1 MTDSSRSTGS
11 TPHAEFLQR
20 TIAFGRRLF
29 IPRSPVATPHWRRG
43 PERHS
48 QAHGASQTDASRSRG
63 SLSPAGLGPLT
74 RPLPLCRPTACVV
87 LTTVPAGH
95 PRRLAPVPWA
105 LPMPGWAWANAVQL
119 TWRVPAAAGR
129 PACRDQCPL
138 GGTRTSAPRFV
149 PNLVQ
154 DPDLQGASEQL
165 EWQEDVPSQGT
176 MARRLTTAGGAGAGG
191 GEAPAAVAYPP
202 SLCGLASTQSPQS
215 GSGDGPNVLA
225 SSDSCART
233 DFPCHTA
240 GRG

>member
-1 MTDSSRSTGS
+1 MAELTDTTDFKSKCYEDKESVTPRVTDSSRSTGS

-43 PERHS
+43 PGRHS

-119 TWRVPAAAGR
+119 TWRVPAAAGW
-129 PACRDQCPL
+129 PACRDQCHT
-138 GGTRTSAPRFV
+138 GSSWG
-149 PNLVQ
+149 
-154 DPDLQGASEQL
+154 DPH
-165 EWQEDVPSQGT
+165 V
-176 MARRLTTAGGAGAGG
+176 
-191 GEAPAAVAYPP
+191 
-202 SLCGLASTQSPQS
+202 STEVCAES
-215 GSGDGPNVLA
+215 GSRP
-225 SSDSCART
+225 
-233 DFPCHTA
+233 
-240 GRG
+240 